1 MDNRSC
7 TFLFLVWSGKLSGF
21 SEVTAQADDL
31 QKMRES
37 SLSVWNEVIYLY
49 EFQPSGT
56 VYKNPEL
63 DTWKTLLAGEE
74 VEAVIASIRSYL
86 ETVRKN
92 EMITRQVFA
101 VIKDGCYTDGVC
113 MAVRDGDLC
122 QCTFFR

>member
-1 MDNRSC
+1 M
-7 TFLFLVWSGKLSGF
+7 
-21 SEVTAQADDL
+21 TAQADDL

-86 ETVRKN
+86 AVSYTHLDVYK
-92 EMITRQVFA
+92 RQVFSSFITIFMHA
-101 VIKDGCYTDGVC
+101 
-113 MAVRDGDLC
+113 
-122 QCTFFR
+122 